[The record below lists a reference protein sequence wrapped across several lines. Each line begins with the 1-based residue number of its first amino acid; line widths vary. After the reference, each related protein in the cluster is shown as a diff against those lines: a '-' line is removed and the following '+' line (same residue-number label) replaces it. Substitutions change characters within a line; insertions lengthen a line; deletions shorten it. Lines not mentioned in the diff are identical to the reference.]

1 MICEHD
7 KSSGR
12 FRPYRRGGFTL
23 AEALLASTILAI
35 TAAAA
40 ALPFAAGTQ
49 AANAALE
56 LEQAVELGQ
65 ALMEEILARPF
76 LAPEDP
82 VVALGPDAGESHRK
96 DYNAIDDFHGLTE
109 QGDVLRN
116 YKEGVLADMS
126 LFGFWRDVTIEY
138 VSFPEQK
145 SGDVNSFVHV
155 QVRVHH
161 GSKLLVTLDRLVCR
175 ED

>member
-1 MICEHD
+1 MKREHHRA
-7 KSSGR
+7 SRGSG
-12 FRPYRRGGFTL
+12 PYRRGGFTL

-40 ALPFAAGTQ
+40 ALPFAAGTMN
-49 AANAALE
+49 ANAALE
-56 LEQAVELGQ
+56 LEQAVELGD
-65 ALMEEILARPF
+65 ALMNEILARPF

-82 VVALGPDAGESHRK
+82 VVSLGPELGENARK

-116 YKEGVLADMS
+116 YKEVALADES
-126 LFGFWRDVTIEY
+126 LRGFWRDVTIEY
-138 VSFPEQK
+138 VSFPEQPVD
-145 SGDVNSFVHV
+145 DVNSFVHV
-155 QVRVHH
+155 RVRCHRDT
-161 GSKLLVTLDRLVCR
+161 KLLVTLDRLVCR

>member
-1 MICEHD
+1 MRYVHD
-7 KSSGR
+7 KSGR
-12 FRPYRRGGFTL
+12 AFRPYRRSGFTL

-49 AANAALE
+49 SAQAALE

-82 VVALGPDAGESHRK
+82 VVALGPEGGELQRK
-96 DYNAIDDFHGLTE
+96 VYNAIDDFHGFTE
-109 QGDVLRN
+109 KGDVLRN
-116 YKEGVLADMS
+116 YKLVALADES
-126 LFGFWRDVTIEY
+126 LDGYWRDVTIEY

-145 SGDVNSFVHV
+145 GGDVNSFVHV